1 MANYYQQW
9 TVDGDEPAHAV
20 FATKV
25 KEAVDLVTGEPID
38 PANITVP
45 RGDFRIIQWTPVK

>member
-1 MANYYQQW
+1 ME
-9 TVDGDEPAHAV
+9 GDEPAHAV